1 MKADIAAKA
10 LQRLKDQLSK
20 AKQIEAL
27 GVNTLDYDT
36 PFVCIIE
43 ELICALFA
51 KDEKEFDKVLEAV
64 QWWLDDEEKEKT
76 LIHDLN
82 RIDVFDPKEFVKILT
97 TNHYLL
103 TTSH

>member
-10 LQRLKDQLSK
+10 LQRLKDQLAK
-20 AKQIEAL
+20 AKQLEAL
-27 GVNTLDYDT
+27 GVNTTDYDT
-36 PFVCIIE
+36 PYICIIE

-51 KDEKEFDKVLEAV
+51 KDEHEFEKVLEAV

-82 RIDVFDPKEFVKILT
+82 RIDVSDPKKFTEILAT
-97 TNHYLL
+97 FYQPLTPNH
-103 TTSH
+103 

>member
-10 LQRLKDQLSK
+10 LQRLKDQLAK
-20 AKQIEAL
+20 AKQLEAL

-36 PFVCIIE
+36 PYICMIE

-82 RIDVFDPKEFVKILT
+82 RIDVSDPKKFTEILA
-97 TNHYLL
+97 TN
-103 TTSH
+103 S